1 MYPTQTQSRAGRIRK
16 PTTVYTP
23 LIAAST
29 NHREKENF
37 AVPAKRTK
45 IAETNDTNRLP
56 ATLVLRPDLPSAST
70 TVAFSQPHG
79 LSTKRLN
86 NDAYTRI
93 PFLPYRDRGRGR
105 ILHSRGGGRSRRYDP
120 LRDNSNYFVRND
132 ESDEDD
138 YINQIGQTHL
148 MQQQKQDEFYEEEDD
163 ENHLEEDLAQRETA
177 DDIVI
182 EENAEEIDE
191 GLIEQ
196 YPKITL
202 NRGATAENQQK
213 TSNEEQFKL
222 LRQSIDNV
230 SIKLTGNLETHM
242 NNFDKKFH

>member
-1 MYPTQTQSRAGRIRK
+1 
-16 PTTVYTP
+16 
-23 LIAAST
+23 
-29 NHREKENF
+29 
-37 AVPAKRTK
+37 
-45 IAETNDTNRLP
+45 RLP
-56 ATLVLRPDLPSAST
+56 ATLVLRPDLPSTST
-70 TVAFSQPHG
+70 TVAFSQLHG

-86 NDAYTRI
+86 NDAYTRSMI
-93 PFLPYRDRGRGR
+93 FSGYEGNVFLKLSFWYQRVLNKVTSFERFYLVKFLVPFLPYRGRGRGR

-148 MQQQKQDEFYEEEDD
+148 MQQQKQDEFYQEEDD
-163 ENHLEEDLAQRETA
+163 ENHLEEDLAQRESA

-202 NRGATAENQQK
+202 NRGAMTENQQK

-222 LRQSIDNV
+222 LRQ
-230 SIKLTGNLETHM
+230 
-242 NNFDKKFH
+242 